1 MNVLTPNRERD
12 MTGSDRRNV
21 PDRWLAGLVATMQTL
36 GRVPLPPGR
45 LAAFRRRLNRTRAG
59 DEQAR
64 CKPPAEQPTDAPQRR
79 ELLPIH

>member
-1 MNVLTPNRERD
+1 
-12 MTGSDRRNV
+12 MTGSDRRNSV

-64 CKPPAEQPTDAPQRR
+64 CEPPAGQPADAPQSR
-79 ELLPIH
+79 ELMPIH